1 MSRNRSVEHDS
12 YLAGFALH
20 LESPRQ
26 RRAAIRPFHLSPFSF
41 LSSLLPA
48 GIRLQRLTRAKAGL
62 YHRHGHT
69 RRVRHAT
76 SGWTTRDRLWR
87 QRHPRPSL
95 GDEAHCP
102 LRRRGEGCA
111 REGPAPFWSFPR
123 RGAGAPSPASDET
136 ESRATVASQHNRS
149 PAGSAL
155 HPRGGNRKAR
165 FPPRAPLSRPLRSAM
180 GRCLPSRPRPT
191 VRDHRQRAFPPM
203 VGNSTQAMAS
213 ELCKLTAPSSL
224 LVLPSPDRRAPA
236 RAAANHLVGPR
247 PSGLPTAM
255 RNITLLPSAWGEKK
269 AVTSSSKNVSPVAPR
284 PRANAAR

>member
-1 MSRNRSVEHDS
+1 MREAAT
-12 YLAGFALH
+12 LAAV
-20 LESPRQ
+20 
-26 RRAAIRPFHLSPFSF
+26 
-41 LSSLLPA
+41 
-48 GIRLQRLTRAKAGL
+48 T
-62 YHRHGHT
+62 
-69 RRVRHAT
+69 
-76 SGWTTRDRLWR
+76 
-87 QRHPRPSL
+87 
-95 GDEAHCP
+95 
-102 LRRRGEGCA
+102 RRRGPLPAPQARRWE
-111 REGPAPFWSFPR
+111 REGR
-123 RGAGAPSPASDET
+123 T
-136 ESRATVASQHNRS
+136 
-149 PAGSAL
+149 SAL
-155 HPRGGNRKAR
+155 LVLPSSGCRGTAPQAAQRNHAQPSQVSTIGLLRASPCTPRGGNRKAR